1 MSKFLLLL
9 AAFSML
15 DYSCKT
21 KSETPEENSLGSVFI
36 KSIKEN
42 KFELLESS
50 LADKNVYKA
59 IASDKDISDSFVNDF
74 LVKNKEKIKEGWE
87 RIAATAKEKKID
99 FEKLKIK
106 DWLVYQ
112 PFKNKEKDVKAGV
125 LVYEYD
131 GKTWDDLM
139 FLVGTIN
146 DKTYLLDIPNPTQFF
161 SFSDTTLRNINDAKL
176 YTELADS
183 TIKPKYRIG

>member
-1 MSKFLLLL
+1 M
-9 AAFSML
+9 
-15 DYSCKT
+15 
-21 KSETPEENSLGSVFI
+21 GSVFI

-106 DWLVYQ
+106 DWLVY
-112 PFKNKEKDVKAGV
+112 
-125 LVYEYD
+125 
-131 GKTWDDLM
+131 
-139 FLVGTIN
+139 
-146 DKTYLLDIPNPTQFF
+146 
-161 SFSDTTLRNINDAKL
+161 
-176 YTELADS
+176 
-183 TIKPKYRIG
+183 